1 MKLLKLIIRENLA
14 LFYLDVVGFKLR
26 KMNMG
31 LLV

>member
-1 MKLLKLIIRENLA
+1 MKLLKLIIGENLV